1 MGGKTI
7 ELINYFYGVIFSVA
21 IHYVWDFYEKKLRRR
36 INPQPV
42 VTGYK
47 VRTILRT

>member
-1 MGGKTI
+1 METSMKR
-7 ELINYFYGVIFSVA
+7 NY
-21 IHYVWDFYEKKLRRR
+21 RRR

-47 VRTILRT
+47 VKRILWK